1 MSFGLN
7 CIWNSKTNLLQAFFL
22 YLTPLIPKL
31 MMDRLQYVPALVHRE
46 GFSPLYTPFFM
57 KKEVMREVAQ
67 LSQFDEELYKVRKR
81 SYK

>member
-1 MSFGLN
+1 MGSIAFGILRL
-7 CIWNSKTNLLQAFFL
+7 IYSRRFFL